1 MGIMDAFNAEDRIT
15 VTVSKF
21 GEMMKAAVK
30 ADLMMNAVNCEV
42 PYQYIREM
50 VTGIKE
56 EKKRP
61 MDKLIDSMDRVIQS
75 MGDVLDN
82 FIEETEEED
91 DESVCGDDD
100 TEEGD
105 GSEGPEGG
113 SGPEDGCDEADGAEG
128 AGLED

>member
-21 GEMMKAAVK
+21 GEMIKAAVK

-56 EKKRP
+56 EDPEKETPVDRLLDAVCDILEDAVMNGKE
-61 MDKLIDSMDRVIQS
+61 DK
-75 MGDVLDN
+75 
-82 FIEETEEED
+82 
-91 DESVCGDDD
+91 DEPVCGDADS
-100 TEEGD
+100 EEGD
-105 GSEGPEGG
+105 RSEGPESG
-113 SGPEDGCDEADGAEG
+113 SGPEDGCNEEDGAEG
-128 AGLED
+128 AGLEN

>member
-50 VTGIKE
+50 VTGIKKE
-56 EKKRP
+56 DPEKETPADRLLNLVCDILENAVMNGKE
-61 MDKLIDSMDRVIQS
+61 DK
-75 MGDVLDN
+75 
-82 FIEETEEED
+82 
-91 DESVCGDDD
+91 DEPVCGDSD
-100 TEEGD
+100 TEKGD
-105 GSEGPEGG
+105 GSEGPESG

>member
-21 GEMMKAAVK
+21 GTLIKEAAK
-30 ADLMMNAVNCEV
+30 TDILMNAVNCEV
-42 PYQYIREM
+42 PYVYIREM
-50 VTGIKE
+50 MTGKKE
-56 EKKRP
+56 EDPEEKTP
-61 MDKLIDSMDRVIQS
+61 VDRL
-75 MGDVLDN
+75 LDAVCDILDDAIMN
-82 FIEETEEED
+82 GKEED

>member
-50 VTGIKE
+50 VTGIKKE
-56 EKKRP
+56 DPEKETPADRLLNLVCDILEDAVMNGKE
-61 MDKLIDSMDRVIQS
+61 DK
-75 MGDVLDN
+75 
-82 FIEETEEED
+82 
-91 DESVCGDDD
+91 DEPVCGDSD
-100 TEEGD
+100 TEERQRDESREGCE
-105 GSEGPEGG
+105 SEGGA
-113 SGPEDGCDEADGAEG
+113 EDGCDEDHGSEG
-128 AGLED
+128 TGVED

>member
-50 VTGIKE
+50 MTGKKE
-56 EKKRP
+56 EDPEEETP
-61 MDKLIDSMDRVIQS
+61 MDRLIDVIC
-75 MGDVLDN
+75 DILDDAIMN
-82 FIEETEEED
+82 GEED
-91 DESVCGDDD
+91 KDESVCGDDD

-113 SGPEDGCDEADGAEG
+113 SGPEDGCDEADGADG
-128 AGLED
+128 TGLED

>member
-56 EKKRP
+56 EDPEEKTP
-61 MDKLIDSMDRVIQS
+61 MDRLLDVIC
-75 MGDVLDN
+75 DILDDAIMN
-82 FIEETEEED
+82 GEEED

-105 GSEGPEGG
+105 GSESCEGG
-113 SGPEDGCDEADGAEG
+113 SGTEDGCDEDHGSEG
-128 AGLED
+128 AGLES